1 MFTSQDV
8 FPDTATERKIL
19 SMAIRCPS
27 EGCEWIGELKN
38 REDHLRECPMFRVA
52 CHNYCGLLITRET
65 VLTHVRDECPLTL
78 VSCPYAG
85 MGCEATVSRQAMESH
100 LNTAMN
106 LHLNLACVRF
116 QKTIVEL
123 VETRSQ
129 LQATRLQLERTKEE
143 LDTTTFVWK
152 IDGFGEIFR
161 EAMAG
166 RNQTINSDPFY
177 TKNGTGCYG
186 YKLKVQISPNDQRT
200 NQLSVFIIVMKGE
213 YDAILPWPFT
223 KKVKFTLIDQQA
235 DLDQRRN
242 ETAELFEQNI
252 SNLARPV
259 TDENRGRG
267 IVNFISH
274 QALFTRRYIVDD
286 TLFLQ
291 VEISKPSK

>member
-1 MFTSQDV
+1 
-8 FPDTATERKIL
+8 
-19 SMAIRCPS
+19 
-27 EGCEWIGELKN
+27 
-38 REDHLRECPMFRVA
+38 
-52 CHNYCGLLITRET
+52 
-65 VLTHVRDECPLTL
+65 
-78 VSCPYAG
+78 
-85 MGCEATVSRQAMESH
+85 MESH

-123 VETRSQ
+123 AETRSQ

-161 EAMAG
+161 QAMAG

-177 TKNGTGCYG
+177 TKNGTGRYG
-186 YKLKVQISPNDQRT
+186 YKLKVRISPNDQRT

-252 SNLARPV
+252 SNFARPV
-259 TDENRGRG
+259 RDENRGRG

-291 VEISKPSK
+291 VEISKPSN

>member
-1 MFTSQDV
+1 
-8 FPDTATERKIL
+8 
-19 SMAIRCPS
+19 
-27 EGCEWIGELKN
+27 
-38 REDHLRECPMFRVA
+38 
-52 CHNYCGLLITRET
+52 
-65 VLTHVRDECPLTL
+65 
-78 VSCPYAG
+78 
-85 MGCEATVSRQAMESH
+85 MESH

-123 VETRSQ
+123 AETRSQ

-161 EAMAG
+161 QAMAG

-177 TKNGTGCYG
+177 TKNGTGRYG
-186 YKLKVQISPNDQRT
+186 YKLKVRISPNDQRT

-235 DLDQRRN
+235 DLDERDCGALRTKYLKLRRKQR
-242 ETAELFEQNI
+242 EGYCEFHI
-252 SNLARPV
+252 SSS
-259 TDENRGRG
+259 T
-267 IVNFISH
+267 FY
-274 QALFTRRYIVDD
+274 Q
-286 TLFLQ
+286 TLHCG
-291 VEISKPSK
+291 